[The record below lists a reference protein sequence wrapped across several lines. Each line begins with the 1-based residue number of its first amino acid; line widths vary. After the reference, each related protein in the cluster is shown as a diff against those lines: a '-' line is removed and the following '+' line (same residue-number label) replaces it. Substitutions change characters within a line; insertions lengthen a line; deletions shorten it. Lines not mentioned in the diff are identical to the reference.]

1 MMGDVNGVPVHIRIR
16 EAYHDGTSWVA
27 LTEANINSTGVKN
40 SSIRSELSRTSDTNV
55 LYIFDGEQNV
65 PVAGHTNVT
74 TVNAATYNVLP
85 EDHILHVTYT
95 GTGAVA
101 IDWKT
106 AQMIKGRMLIVKDAG
121 GNAAANNITITTEG
135 AQTIDG
141 AATLVINT
149 NYGVARLYCD
159 GTNLFAI

>member
-1 MMGDVNGVPVHIRIR
+1 MDL
-16 EAYHDGTSWVA
+16 HDTDYVIQFKQGLA
-27 LTEANINSTGVKN
+27 ANINATATKN
-40 SSIRSELSRTSDTNV
+40 SAVEGEPHYTTDTDTLFV
-55 LYIFDGEQNV
+55 FDGAQNV

-95 GTGAVA
+95 GTGAVTS
-101 IDWKT
+101 IDLKT
-106 AQMIKGRMLIVKDAG
+106 AQTIKGRLVVVKDAG

-141 AATLVINT
+141 AATYVINA
-149 NYGVARLYCD
+149 NYGAARLYCD
-159 GTNLFAI
+159 GSNWFTI